1 MFNLAIE
8 TDFNGLQDKLLM
20 EIELKPI
27 QGDRFQP
34 TGFPNLGAAVYET
47 PKGDRNILVE
57 SPQSMA
63 NRLEKIC
70 LKDEGPF
77 INEELTGLSYI
88 LAHINIKKS
97 KETEA
102 MEIDTSS
109 LVEAHRLN
117 SPFIIKNQ
125 DFKDEFGKRSGYD
138 GKGKYLDW
146 HKTSEA
152 VFYYDVNS
160 LIHGTFLSNFHDGRV
175 KFPRILSAFIEAM
188 NVKEAESG
196 GTKFNSF
203 DPSGNIKLE
212 GDTKN
217 VYGNVPYQRTEYVAN
232 SIKAY
237 FNIDVNLLKSYR
249 LDESAELLLLNLS
262 MYKITRF
269 CESGLRLR
277 TACDLTVNGKLTATN
292 SNYEIH
298 DSSYY
303 LSRVKKLIQEC
314 KNENLF
320 AGSPYE
326 ITTEAIYAPKKDKK
340 DKNGNKENEQ
350 TSGNDDNNDND

>member
-1 MFNLAIE
+1 MAIE

-63 NRLEKIC
+63 NRFEKLC
-70 LKDEGPF
+70 LKDEGPYL
-77 INEELTGLSYI
+77 NEELKGLSYI
-88 LAHINIKKS
+88 LAHIKVKKN
-97 KETEA
+97 KFTEE
-102 MEIDTSS
+102 MEIVTSS
-109 LVEAHRLN
+109 LIEAHRLN

-125 DFKDEFGKRSGYD
+125 EFKTDFGKRSGYD
-138 GKGKYLDW
+138 RKAKELDW
-146 HKTSEA
+146 HKTAEA
-152 VFYYDVNS
+152 VFYYDINS
-160 LIHGTFLSNFHDGRV
+160 LIHGIFLSNFYDGRI

-188 NVKEAESG
+188 NVTEAESG

-212 GDTKN
+212 GDKKN
-217 VYGNVPYQRTEYVAN
+217 VYGNVPYQRTEYVSD

-237 FNIDVNLLKSYR
+237 FNIDINLLKSYR

-292 SNYEIH
+292 SSYQIYN
-298 DSSYY
+298 SSYY
-303 LSRVKKLIQEC
+303 LARVNNLIEEC
-314 KNENLF
+314 KNKNLF

-326 ITTEAIYAPKKDKK
+326 ITTEATYVPKKNKDDDK
-340 DKNGNKENEQ
+340 ESEQ
-350 TSGNDDNNDND
+350 ISDNDDDNDND

>member
-8 TDFNGLQDKLLM
+8 TDFNVLQDKLLM

-125 DFKDEFGKRSGYD
+125 KFKDEFGKHSGYD

-160 LIHGTFLSNFHDGRV
+160 LIHGTFLSNYQDGRV

-203 DPSGNIKLE
+203 DPSGEIKLE

-292 SNYEIH
+292 INYEIH

-303 LSRVKKLIQEC
+303 LSRVKKLIEEC
-314 KNENLF
+314 KNKNLF

-326 ITTEAIYAPKKDKK
+326 ITTEATYAPKKDKK